1 MPSVCRVPT
10 LRPLAAF
17 SLESIVVKKNKNL
30 RMSVPLMDLPEEA
43 KGEPL
48 SLNQAA
54 RLFPSL

>member
-17 SLESIVVKKNKNL
+17 SLESIVVKNKNL